1 MAGRNKITLHTYWE
15 DGATVELRYFPT
27 KKAAKNYA
35 TKKWLH
41 ELSFDPIR

>member
-27 KKAAKNYA
+27 KKAAKKNMQQKMA
-35 TKKWLH
+35 ARIIL
-41 ELSFDPIR
+41 